1 MENTGLSVA
10 DFMAMSKSNDGFG
23 SGIGWLILILLFF
36 FFFSGNGLFGRDSAQ
51 GLTLTNLERDTL
63 NGQKTIEASILTTSC
78 NTQKE
83 VLDGNYATLL
93 GFKDQQAQMAQCCLT
108 NVKATIREILCR
120 VKTLIFGELLGRQS
134 TLIKI

>member
-1 MENTGLSVA
+1 MENSGLSVA
-10 DFMAMSKSNDGFG
+10 DFMAMSKTNDGFG

-78 NTQKE
+78 NTQKD
-83 VLDGNYATLL
+83 VLNSNYANLL

-120 VKTLIFGELLGRQS
+120 IKNLIFGELLERQNA
-134 TLIKI
+134 LVLC